1 MLNVNYL
8 LILSCSLWYFM
19 VEYTHNKLGVTSYVA
34 GSHQILRRIKIMPLN
49 PRKPVVEEKAKEVKV
64 EEAKVTETA
73 ADIEKAAVAGT
84 TPTEVA
90 KNDDSINGTL
100 SATVEFVGP
109 LGDKSRPDKTPAD
122 PTKHIAGRTDPTIVG
137 YAFKAL
143 VDMEVPDCGEPQNL
157 RNNPMDFE
165 PSKMRNRRPVKA
177 GEVFYLTR
185 FETGVLLSPPE
196 FNAQAT
202 GGEFPVSVVYQRSKK
217 APKSAAAVVTSQ
229 TAFPGISLRP
239 MNANQGSVKDLMIN
253 VLDVQV
259 ETGADGK
266 TTKKIRTLHPEF
278 APKFNSLCK
287 VAERV
292 AGTRTASGNS
302 NKKYNEGAQ
311 NFMNI
316 FNAR

>member
-1 MLNVNYL
+1 
-8 LILSCSLWYFM
+8 
-19 VEYTHNKLGVTSYVA
+19 
-34 GSHQILRRIKIMPLN
+34 MPLN
-49 PRKPVVEEKAKEVKV
+49 PRKPVAEAKV
-64 EEAKVTETA
+64 EEAKVNETA
-73 ADIEKAAVAGT
+73 TDIEKAAVAGT

-90 KNDDSINGTL
+90 KVDNAVLGSL
-100 SATVEFVGP
+100 SATVAFVGP

-122 PTKHIAGRTDPTIVG
+122 TTKGIAGRTDPTIVG
-137 YAFKAL
+137 NAFRAL

-165 PSKMRNRRPVKA
+165 LSKKMNKKAVKA
-177 GEVFYLTR
+177 GETFYLTR

-217 APKSAAAVVTSQ
+217 APKAAAVVTSQ
-229 TAFPGISLRP
+229 TTYPGISLRP
-239 MNANQGSVKDLMIN
+239 MNSNQGSVKDLMIN

-266 TTKKIRTLHPEF
+266 TTKKIRTLRPEF

-292 AGTRTASGNS
+292 AGTRTASTGS
-302 NKKYNEGAQ
+302 TKKYNEGAQ

-316 FNAR
+316 FNAK

>member
-1 MLNVNYL
+1 
-8 LILSCSLWYFM
+8 M

-90 KNDDSINGTL
+90 KNDDSVNGTL
-100 SATVEFVGP
+100 SATVAFVGP

-122 PTKHIAGRTDPTIVG
+122 PTKHIAGRTDPTIIG

-292 AGTRTASGNS
+292 AGTRTASGNT
-302 NKKYNEGAQ
+302 NKKYHEGAQ